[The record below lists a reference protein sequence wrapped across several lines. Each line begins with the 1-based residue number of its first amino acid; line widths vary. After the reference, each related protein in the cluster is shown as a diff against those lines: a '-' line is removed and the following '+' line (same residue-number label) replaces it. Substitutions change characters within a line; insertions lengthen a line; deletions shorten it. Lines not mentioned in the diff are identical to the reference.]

1 MFKRWRRRR
10 TSSQSNHQEFD
21 GQLSE
26 IDSSS
31 SSTSSDEEDVCSLVS
46 SSAIEAPSS
55 SAKADNSTI
64 VDMLRREFGPRGT
77 MFSVKSQEYLNER
90 RRKRLVTKKGQVQ
103 IARNKVSHRR
113 RRYLTDFFNTM
124 LDLKWRY
131 VLLIFTA
138 SFFLSW
144 LAFSVVWWVILEYRG
159 DFLPGHL
166 PHEQEDNNW
175 QPCVLAMFD
184 FASVFL
190 FSVETQHTIG
200 YGSR

>member
-1 MFKRWRRRR
+1 MFKQWRRRH
-10 TSSQSNHQEFD
+10 SSQTHNEEDGFN

-31 SSTSSDEEDVCSLVS
+31 SSSSDDEDASSLVS
-46 SSAIEAPSS
+46 SAVEAPSS
-55 SAKADNSTI
+55 DAKESSTI
-64 VDMLRREFGPRGT
+64 VDLLRREFGPRGT
-77 MFSVKSQEYLNER
+77 MFSVNSQEYLNER
-90 RRKRLVTKKGQVQ
+90 RRKRLVTKKGRVQ
-103 IARNKVSHRR
+103 IAQNKVNRR
-113 RRYLTDFFNTM
+113 KQRYLTDFFNTM

-144 LAFSVVWWVILEYRG
+144 LAFAVVWWAIMEYRG

-175 QPCVLAMFD
+175 QPCVLAIYD